1 MVRNGTSG
9 RANSCQWTRAQR
21 GRLIRAFNYATM
33 SRRYDSRTT
42 IFSPEGRLYQVEY
55 AQEAISNAGTAIGIL
70 STEGVVLACEKKFT
84 SKLLDNDGSA
94 EKLYVLNDNTICAV
108 AGMTADAS
116 ILVDNARVHA
126 QQYLKTYNEEIPVE
140 MLIKHICDIKQ
151 GYTQHGGLRPF
162 GVSFLYAGYDDRYQF
177 QLFTSNPSGNYL
189 GWKATSIGANNSAAQ
204 TLLKKDYKGDLTLKQ
219 ASDLA
224 IKVLSKTMDSSNL
237 NSEKLEFATISLVN
251 GKVEHR
257 IWADNEIDVLIK
269 ETGVLDEKKE
279 D

>member
-1 MVRNGTSG
+1 
-9 RANSCQWTRAQR
+9 
-21 GRLIRAFNYATM
+21 M

-94 EKLYVLNDNTICAV
+94 EKLYHINDQTMCAV

-116 ILVDNARVHA
+116 ILVNHARVSA
-126 QQYLKTYNEEIPVE
+126 QRYLKTYNEEIPCE
-140 MLIKHICDIKQ
+140 LLIKRVCDVKQ

-177 QLFTSNPSGNYL
+177 QLFTSNPSGNYS
-189 GWKATSIGANNSAAQ
+189 GWKATSIGANNLAAQ
-204 TLLKKDYKGDLTLKQ
+204 TLLKKDYKDDLLLKD
-219 ASDLA
+219 ACELA
-224 IKVLSKTMDSSNL
+224 IKVLSKTVDSSNL
-237 NSEKLEFATISLVN
+237 NSEKLEFATLSL
-251 GKVEHR
+251 GKEGVVR
-257 IWADNEIDVLIK
+257 KIWKDDEIDILIK
-269 ETGVLDEKKE
+269 ALGVLERIDDE
-279 D
+279 